1 VSGRTIAAHPLNLS
15 ARSSI
20 DRWYPYL
27 VLFASFYLLVAGTGS
42 VYLLVA
48 SLKPIASEFD
58 WPRTVPSTAYAL
70 QYLGGG
76 LGGIV
81 MGHWLDKAGMAGPA
95 MLGGFMIGTGACLTH
110 EVQQAWHL
118 YAIYG
123 LMLGLAGRASLF
135 SPLMINI
142 THWFDQRR
150 GMAVGIVGSGQAV
163 AGCTWPVVFQ
173 AGISSVGW
181 RDTALAYG
189 VFALTTM
196 IPMSWVFLRARP
208 KSTARST
215 TQGGTS
221 QTPSLPTRTVTALL
235 CVAIVGCCTAMSLP
249 LAHLM
254 SHASDVGHSPFV
266 GARLLSL
273 MLICA
278 AVSAM
283 FGLGPLAKRYGPIGG
298 LLIFSSIQAVALA
311 LLPLADSLVSLHLAA
326 AAFGF
331 GYGGVL
337 PSYPMIIREHTKA
350 RGAGARTGLVV
361 FFGTVGMALGSSLG
375 GLSFDGFHS
384 YVPAFYTGA
393 ALNLGNLAVLLYLR
407 RRLKLAR
414 NAPLSADA

>member
-1 VSGRTIAAHPLNLS
+1 M
-15 ARSSI
+15 
-20 DRWYPYL
+20 
-27 VLFASFYLLVAGTGS
+27 LFASFYLMVAGTGS
-42 VYLLVA
+42 GYLLVA

-58 WPRTVPSTAYAL
+58 WPRTVPSMAYAL

-76 LGGIV
+76 VGGIV
-81 MGHWLDKAGMAGPA
+81 MGHWLDKAGMAKPA

-142 THWFDQRR
+142 THWFEQRR

-163 AGCTWPVVFQ
+163 AGCTWPAVFQ

-189 VFALTTM
+189 IFALATM
-196 IPMSWVFLRARP
+196 IPMSCVFLRARP
-208 KSTARST
+208 ENVISSAAEARAAETAGLS
-215 TQGGTS
+215 
-221 QTPSLPTRTVTALL
+221 TRTVTTLL
-235 CVAIVGCCTAMSLP
+235 CIAIVGCCTAMSLP

-298 LLIFSSIQAVALA
+298 LLIFSAVQAVALA

-331 GYGGVL
+331 GYGGIL
-337 PSYPMIIREHTKA
+337 PSYPMIIREHTRA

-361 FFGTVGMALGSSLG
+361 FFGTVGMALGSGLG
-375 GLSFDGFHS
+375 GLSFDGFNS
-384 YVPAFYTGA
+384 YAPAFYAGA
-393 ALNLGNLAVLLYLR
+393 AMNLGNLAVLLHLR
-407 RRLKLAR
+407 RRLRWAYDPPR
-414 NAPLSADA
+414 ATA